1 MSHGAVARR
10 QRLLGYTEAVAAACL
25 WGSSGVFA
33 VNLFRLGVP
42 PESLALLRPLLG
54 SALLLAMVGASN
66 RRVLAID
73 RTGLMVLLGGGGVAV
88 GIFQVAYQF
97 STDAVGVPSTVAMLY
112 IAPAIVAIA
121 SGPLLGEW
129 PDRTRIVLL
138 VVTLSGV
145 WLSVLGAHD
154 VAATFG
160 TSGVLWGV
168 LAGVSYG
175 AYILLG
181 RFASPRYGS
190 IRTVVYSSVG
200 SVLFL
205 AVAVPATTG
214 PVVWPDSGQA
224 WALLLAFSVLTIVVA
239 HTLFFDALKRIDA
252 SRVSIA
258 SAIEPVVAGILA
270 TLLLAQGLSPMGW
283 AGIGLVVSGVV
294 GVGLTTARE
303 EGAPAPPH
311 VE

>member
-1 MSHGAVARR
+1 
-10 QRLLGYTEAVAAACL
+10 
-25 WGSSGVFA
+25 
-33 VNLFRLGVP
+33 
-42 PESLALLRPLLG
+42 
-54 SALLLAMVGASN
+54 MVGASN